1 MHKQV
6 NREMSDNRD
15 GLFTHLFTQH
25 ARSLKRYLESIL
37 PKVEIAEEL
46 TQEAFIRLRTSAR
59 PELESPR
66 GFLFR
71 TAHNLALDHL
81 RRARRVPM
89 DSLEESGADWL
100 ADAAPSPEEQ
110 VATREELALMRSI
123 ILELPPKC
131 RQVFLLVRIEQ
142 LSHREVAAETGMSQT
157 MVRKYLAR
165 AINHIHMR
173 LQWDTR

>member
-1 MHKQV
+1 M
-6 NREMSDNRD
+6 NDTRD
-15 GLFTHLFTQH
+15 SLFAQLFVQH
-25 ARSLKRYLESIL
+25 GRALKRYLESLL

-46 TQEAFIRLRTSAR
+46 TQEAFVRLRTSR
-59 PELESPR
+59 RTDLESPR

-89 DSLEESGADWL
+89 DSLEDGAAAWL

-110 VATREELALMRSI
+110 VATRQELALMRTI
-123 ILELPPKC
+123 VMELPPKC

-142 LSHREVAAETGMSQT
+142 LSHRKVAEELGMSQT

-165 AINHIHMR
+165 AVDHIQAR
-173 LQWDTR
+173 LRQDGR